1 MNSIYIL
8 IILFIVYILY
18 TTYESYEN
26 ISDYDIYKLKYK
38 VKDDEYM
45 NFLGNLNDSFKKY
58 LQEATK
64 GSSTPIRQKIL
75 CDDKIR
81 QQVQSKALIDAFK
94 TVKEKNIDYDSNLFD
109 KNIPPYSKIP
119 FSIEDENQVCRNKA
133 SQLCERTDP
142 LLYLSQNTN
151 FPPRWLFKT
160 YKNVP
165 LPKHT
170 DLKCWSNML
179 NCCKT
184 NF

>member
-1 MNSIYIL
+1 MNIIYIL
-8 IILFIVYILY
+8 IILFVLYISY

-26 ISDYDIYKLKYK
+26 ITDYDIYKLKYK

-45 NFLGNLNDSFKKY
+45 NFLGNLNDSFKNY

-64 GSSTPIRQKIL
+64 GSSIPIRQKIL
-75 CDDKIR
+75 CDDHIR
-81 QQVQSKALIDAFK
+81 QQVHSKALLDTFK
-94 TVKEKNIDYDSNLFD
+94 TVKEKNIDDDSNLFD
-109 KNIPPYSKIP
+109 KNIPNYSKLQ
-119 FSIEDENQVCRNKA
+119 FNIEDENQICRNKA

-142 LLYLSQNTN
+142 LLYINQNTN
-151 FPPRWLFKT
+151 FPPRWLLKT
-160 YKNVP
+160 YKDVS

-184 NF
+184 NV